1 MTCCSEDY
9 GGSHYHCACCVGVSS
24 MMGHWVRVSA
34 SASFSASW
42 MGAVPLPFDG
52 FSCAPVM
59 GLLRLFGHTAGLDP
73 RAES

>member
-1 MTCCSEDY
+1 
-9 GGSHYHCACCVGVSS
+9 

-42 MGAVPLPFDG
+42 MGAGPLPFDG

>member
-1 MTCCSEDY
+1 
-9 GGSHYHCACCVGVSS
+9 